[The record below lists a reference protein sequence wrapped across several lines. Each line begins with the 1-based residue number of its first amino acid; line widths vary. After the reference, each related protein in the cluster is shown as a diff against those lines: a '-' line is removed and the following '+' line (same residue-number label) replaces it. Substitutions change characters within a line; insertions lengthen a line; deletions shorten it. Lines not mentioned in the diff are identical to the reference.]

1 MQEFKS
7 LTRNKNEISL
17 PWKLQLRCRGTNKFS
32 INGNESVAGHGIR
45 RWQEMDVDPSTKR
58 IIPTKY
64 ISKTGII
71 LYKWVLLVDY
81 YTHVM
86 VEMVWTEPW
95 QSTASTTTNNIT
107 DRETI
112 NLLNSIST
120 IKQNPV
126 LSSLQAENPSPFSL
140 GNAITQPLH
149 HPSYYH
155 LTRQTQNSLSVL
167 KHLSIP
173 KLFSL
178 SLSLSLSLRFG
189 FS

>member
-1 MQEFKS
+1 MTGNGCWPINEEDNTKQIH
-7 LTRNKNEISL
+7 LKNRDHIIQVGFACGLLYSCYG
-17 PWKLQLRCRGTNKFS
+17 W
-32 INGNESVAGHGIR
+32 NGMNRA
-45 RWQEMDVDPSTKR
+45 
-58 IIPTKY
+58 
-64 ISKTGII
+64 
-71 LYKWVLLVDY
+71 L
-81 YTHVM
+81 
-86 VEMVWTEPW
+86 
-95 QSTASTTTNNIT
+95 TTTNNII

-126 LSSLQAENPSPFSL
+126 LSSLQAENPAPFSL

-155 LTRQTQNSLSVL
+155 LTCHIQNSLSVL

-178 SLSLSLSLRFG
+178 SLSKIWVFLVCLRA
-189 FS
+189 SCITKMTCCVVRLKWHRLC